1 MHYMKPSPFAMCS
14 ISFSI
19 NCNLPSVLDAPSTGG
34 GKKKEGHGF
43 KICRDNNSEIR
54 DCHLNT
60 LQ

>member
-34 GKKKEGHGF
+34 GKKKKKDMGLKYAG
-43 KICRDNNSEIR
+43 IIIQRSE
-54 DCHLNT
+54 T
-60 LQ
+60 LI

>member
-34 GKKKEGHGF
+34 GKKK
-43 KICRDNNSEIR
+43 RR
-54 DCHLNT
+54 T
-60 LQ
+60 WV